1 MSFVDNKLRVIENS
15 LKNTEKPTDSTLS
28 SLIISYFCYAINQY
42 SLKMKKLLLSV
53 AILVGATLI
62 LTQDNSDNLEKV
74 SKQEVVTMQTKL
86 QADSK
91 FK

>member
-1 MSFVDNKLRVIENS
+1 
-15 LKNTEKPTDSTLS
+15 
-28 SLIISYFCYAINQY
+28 
-42 SLKMKKLLLSV
+42 MKKLLLSV

-62 LTQDNSDNLEKV
+62 LTQDNSDSLEKV